1 MRAFPCRNRYPSRAA
16 RARPGRSVSTA
27 RDIMSN
33 VDHDAAAT
41 HFASQGTWSGSQA
54 EATIVI
60 FGASGD
66 LTARKLLPALFRLAQ
81 GGFLSETSP
90 IVGVA
95 RREKSDGEFR
105 DEMFTAINRDGRSG
119 AVSRSEWES
128 FARRLFYRS

>member
-1 MRAFPCRNRYPSRAA
+1 MSATTKSDGPTFFSSAA
-16 RARPGRSVSTA
+16 RG
-27 RDIMSN
+27 
-33 VDHDAAAT
+33 
-41 HFASQGTWSGSQA
+41 SGNPA

-105 DEMFTAINRDGRSG
+105 EEMFTAINRDGRSG
-119 AVSRSEWES
+119 AVSRSQWEP
-128 FARRLFYRS
+128 FARRLFYR